1 MAISTFDPKQLI
13 ITWGEFRISGFAPG
27 TFVNVER
34 NEDSFTLTVGSDGEG
49 ARARSNDNSGRVT
62 LTLLQTSLSNQQ
74 LSQALFQDEL
84 TCGGVRPLLIRNI
97 KGTDLYQ
104 AETSWL
110 MKPSSAGYS
119 SEIEPREWVLESDN
133 LRMNVGSG
141 IPSPGV
147 LI

>member
-13 ITWGEFRISGFAPG
+13 VTWGEFRITGFASG
-27 TFVNVER
+27 TFVNVAR

-49 ARARSNDNSGRVT
+49 ARARSNNNSAQIT

-84 TCGGVRPLLIRNI
+84 TCNGVRPLLIKNI

-104 AETSWL
+104 AETAWL
-110 MKPSSAGYS
+110 MKPSDSGFS
-119 SEIEPREWVLESDN
+119 NEIETREWILETDN
-133 LRMNVGSG
+133 LRVNVGSG
-141 IPSPGV
+141 V
-147 LI
+147 L